1 MEHVVEPLIL
11 TAALHCHHVLW
22 IGNHTDKPLIP
33 SGAGADGAGAVA
45 LIKVLTDRTAVN
57 GGFGAYYG
65 VGKCG
70 GVLLGQGEDKE
81 SQPLGALC
89 ADAGQAGELIICSMT
104 GLSKSGVMGLGR
116 PREMGRSRVPSPP
129 ARMTAFTVGNPVLC
143 KEIS

>member
-11 TAALHCHHVLW
+11 TAALHCHHVLRL
-22 IGNHTDKPLIP
+22 GNHTDKPLIP

-57 GGFGAYYG
+57 GGFGAHYG

-89 ADAGQAGELIICSMT
+89 ADAGQAGELLHQPLQGGGKVFHSEKLLT
-104 GLSKSGVMGLGR
+104 
-116 PREMGRSRVPSPP
+116 E
-129 ARMTAFTVGNPVLC
+129 N
-143 KEIS
+143 